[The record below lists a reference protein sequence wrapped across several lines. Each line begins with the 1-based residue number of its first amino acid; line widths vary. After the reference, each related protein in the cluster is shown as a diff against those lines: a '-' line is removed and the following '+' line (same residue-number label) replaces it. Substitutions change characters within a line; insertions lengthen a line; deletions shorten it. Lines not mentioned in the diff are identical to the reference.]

1 MSGTTGLSERSRIRA
16 MRTSYGAGLLA
27 FLAMGILLAFATDA
41 MATDAMATAVKVRKL
56 TGAYAG
62 ELSVPL
68 NKSQILETDVAF
80 GRVSVGNSEIADVL
94 PLSDHTVYVLGK
106 TIGLTNLTIYS
117 KEDRPLAVMDIS
129 VVYDVQSL
137 KARLNELFPGQRI
150 EIRSTAGSL
159 VLSGRVS

>member
-1 MSGTTGLSERSRIRA
+1 MSGTTGLSEGSRIGA
-16 MRTSYGAGLLA
+16 MRASFGVGLLA
-27 FLAMGILLAFATDA
+27 FVTMAILFAFATDA
-41 MATDAMATAVKVRKL
+41 MAAAVKVKKL

-62 ELSVPL
+62 ELSVPV

-129 VVYDVQSL
+129 VVSDVQSL
-137 KARLNELFPGQRI
+137 KSRL
-150 EIRSTAGSL
+150 
-159 VLSGRVS
+159 